1 MVCRNALKGSLDG
14 DTGNDEGDYVP
25 VLVRRT
31 LAVGPGDGRVG
42 LQCIGREPASFAGCF
57 GPPFALR

>member
-1 MVCRNALKGSLDG
+1 MDG
-14 DTGNDEGDYVP
+14 DAGNDEGDYVT
-25 VLVRRT
+25 VLVRGT
-31 LAVGPGDGRVG
+31 LAVGLGDGRMG

>member
-1 MVCRNALKGSLDG
+1 MDG
-14 DTGNDEGDYVP
+14 DAGNDEGDYVT

-31 LAVGPGDGRVG
+31 LAVGLGDGRMG

>member
-1 MVCRNALKGSLDG
+1 MDG
-14 DTGNDEGDYVP
+14 DTGNDEGDYVA

-31 LAVGPGDGRVG
+31 LAVGPGNRRMG
-42 LQCIGREPASFAGCF
+42 LQCIGREPASFAGFF